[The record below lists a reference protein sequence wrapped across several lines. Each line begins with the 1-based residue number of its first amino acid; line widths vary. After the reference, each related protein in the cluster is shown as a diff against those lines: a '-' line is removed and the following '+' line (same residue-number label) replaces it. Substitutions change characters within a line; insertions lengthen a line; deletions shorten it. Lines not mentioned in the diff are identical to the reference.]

1 MENDATLLSLL
12 EQLNTVAVVGMSTN
26 PAKAA
31 HRVPAYLLTEGFE
44 VIPVNPHAETILE
57 RHCYRSLLDIP
68 DAIDI
73 VDVFR
78 PSADSLQVVEEAIAR
93 HKARGDVGLIWLQLG
108 IVNETARA
116 LAEEAGI
123 PFVQDRCMAIE
134 IPRLFPHGRR

>member
-1 MENDATLLSLL
+1 MENDEALRSML
-12 EQLNTVAVVGMSTN
+12 EQLTTVAVVGMSTN

-44 VIPVNPHAETILE
+44 VIPVNPHAEKILD
-57 RHCYRSLLDIP
+57 RRCYRSLLDVP
-68 DAIDI
+68 EVIDI

-78 PSADSLQVVEEAIAR
+78 PSEDALQVVEEAIAR
-93 HKARGDVGLIWLQLG
+93 HKARGDVALIWLQLG

-116 LAEEAGI
+116 LAAEAGI

-134 IPRLFPHGRR
+134 VPRLFPHGRR